1 MAHYG
6 LGHTL
11 ASTGRFPEAVE
22 QFKKA
27 AQLRPDKG
35 PILINL
41 ARALTVT
48 GNLDEAILVLQNC
61 VAKKPENQE
70 ARFTLGLVLA
80 MGKQYE
86 LALKHFHEL
95 VRQIQP
101 FDPSAVKSLNQ
112 EAKDGY
118 DQAVVMEQ
126 NGRIKEA
133 AVMYQEVIDIQ
144 PDFLPARDR
153 LSRLYV
159 KKREY
164 QKALAIYQVEN
175 DPKRLLQ
182 MILSGFDQW
191 KGSWRK

>member
-1 MAHYG
+1 MTPDDKLLFQKAQKYAFSYME
-6 LGHTL
+6 TI
-11 ASTGRFPEAVE
+11 TDRPVFPSN
-22 QFKKA
+22 
-27 AQLRPDKG
+27 D
-35 PILINL
+35 
-41 ARALTVT
+41 ALD
-48 GNLDEAILVLQNC
+48 N
-61 VAKKPENQE
+61 
-70 ARFTLGLVLA
+70 
-80 MGKQYE
+80 
-86 LALKHFHEL
+86 LKHFHEL

-101 FDPSAVKSLNQ
+101 FDPSAIKSLNQ

-118 DQAVVMEQ
+118 DQAVIMEQ
-126 NGRIKEA
+126 NGRIKGA
-133 AVMYQEVIDIQ
+133 AVMYQEVLDIQ

-164 QKALAIYQVEN
+164 QKALAIFQVEN